1 MSSTRVLVTQQA
13 ELLDRAL
20 TSMLLGSSTKHELV
34 TSSAKNLDDLMVEIS
49 DLMPNVIVLGESTPL
64 AARDTLAPL
73 LMAYPELRVIVISE
87 DTNWLHVFHKKDL
100 LLTHQSD
107 LLDIIN
113 FD

>member
-1 MSSTRVLVTQQA
+1 MASTCVLVTQQP

-20 TSMLLGSSTKHELV
+20 ANMLRGSTSKHQLITSVANTLDELM
-34 TSSAKNLDDLMVEIS
+34 NEIS
-49 DLMPNVIVLGESTPL
+49 NLMPNVIVLGESTPL

-73 LMAYPELRVIVISE
+73 LMAYPELRVIVVSE
-87 DTNWLHVFHKKDL
+87 DTNWLHIFHKKDL
-100 LLTHQSD
+100 LLTRQSD

>member
-1 MSSTRVLVTQQA
+1 MASTCVLITQQA

-20 TSMLLGSSTKHELV
+20 ASMLLSSTTKHELV
-34 TSSAKNLDDLMVEIS
+34 TSTAQTLDELMVEIS

-87 DTNWLHVFHKKDL
+87 DTNWLHIFHKKDL
-100 LLTHQSD
+100 LLTRQSD